1 MRTLA
6 LLIVTAVGLAAQ
18 TDRTVFPKDAPLTG
32 RRLALVIGNQ
42 NYGRKPLQNP
52 LHDAQDLDG
61 ELKSDLGFATT
72 LLTDADLPTMERTI
86 NRFTGGIKPGD
97 VALVYYSGHG
107 MEVSGEN
114 YLLPV
119 DFSAADEVDVKYK
132 AYPASRL
139 RDRLRAAGAG
149 MTIIILDACRDNPF
163 RSWKSEAG
171 GGLAAM
177 GGAGSFIAFAAD
189 EGKTADDNPGQRN
202 GLFTKHLLA
211 ALREPGLS
219 IDEVFNHVR
228 AGVNRESGGRQTPF
242 VYTGVIGTF
251 RFREATAVVATNQP
265 VIDLDMERYIAVKE
279 SRDPVQLEE
288 AAGKMRRE
296 DLAEILRERARAMRS
311 TAVTNSPTPALDK
324 AQLTKDA
331 DAAFNRKDYATAFS
345 AYQKLALADDAHG
358 MVQFGYLYDKG
369 YGTKQDYAR
378 AADWYRR
385 AADAGQIYAMYNLG
399 VLYEKG
405 SGVNQDYSQA
415 AIWYRKAADAG
426 DPAGMRGIAIL
437 YDDGH
442 GFKQDDLQ
450 ALNWYRKSADAGDT
464 IGMNNIGVMYET
476 GQGVPK
482 DLNQAAS
489 WYRKAAEGGYEKAK
503 ENLKRLGK

>member
-86 NRFTGGIKPGD
+86 NRFTGTIKPGD

-132 AYPASRL
+132 AWPASRL

-163 RSWKSEAG
+163 RSWKSESG

-251 RFREATAVVATNQP
+251 RFREAAAVVATNQP
-265 VIDLDMERYIAVKE
+265 AIDLDMERYTAVKE

-288 AAGKMRRE
+288 AADKMRRA

-311 TAVTNSPTPALDK
+311 AAVTNTPPPALDK
-324 AQLTKDA
+324 ATLTREA
-331 DAAFNRKDYATAFS
+331 ETAYGRKDYATAFTAYRTLAQANDS
-345 AYQKLALADDAHG
+345 AG
-358 MVQFGYLYDKG
+358 MSWLGYLYGQGLGVAHDVTQEAFWNRKAAEAGDAGAMSNLGDMYHKG
-369 YGTKQDYAR
+369 RGVAQDDAQALYWFR
-378 AADWYRR
+378 KAADGGFTR
-385 AADAGQIYAMYNLG
+385 GFTNLG
-399 VLYEKG
+399 VMYENG
-405 SGVNQDYSQA
+405 WGVAKDIGQSLV
-415 AIWYRKAADAG
+415 WYRKAANAG
-426 DPAGMRGIAIL
+426 DEEA
-437 YDDGH
+437 
-442 GFKQDDLQ
+442 
-450 ALNWYRKSADAGDT
+450 KS
-464 IGMNNIGVMYET
+464 
-476 GQGVPK
+476 
-482 DLNQAAS
+482 
-489 WYRKAAEGGYEKAK
+489 
-503 ENLKRLGK
+503 NLKRLGK